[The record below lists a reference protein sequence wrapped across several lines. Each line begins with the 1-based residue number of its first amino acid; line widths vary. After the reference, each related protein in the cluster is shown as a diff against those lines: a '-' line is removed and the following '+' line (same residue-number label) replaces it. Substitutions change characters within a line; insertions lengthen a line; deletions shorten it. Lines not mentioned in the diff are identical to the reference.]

1 MQRLANV
8 CELKSNSF
16 NKPVLTAHQVKKS
29 QHDGVFWI
37 EESLMRLIRTTFVG
51 VLILSTWSALASYT
65 FEPFEVSDIRV
76 QGLLRVTPGT
86 VFNAISIDVGAEA
99 NRRTIR
105 TTIRELFKT
114 GYFQNVK
121 INRDGDILL
130 IEVQERPA
138 IVSIDIEGNKAI
150 PTEALLE
157 GLAAEGLREGE
168 IFQQAT
174 LERVR
179 IELVRQYVAQGQY
192 TANIETDIDMLARNR
207 VNIDIDIEEGK
218 RATIVQIAFVGNEVF
233 DTPTLLN
240 QMELK
245 QPTLLGFISGENRYS
260 REKLQGDLETI
271 EAFYTDRGYIEFKI
285 NSTQVSM
292 TPDRKQVYIT
302 VNVSEGEKHTIRN
315 VELVGDLD
323 DLDPEELRKLIVVS
337 EGQLYSSGLLTATE
351 ELITREL
358 GRYGYTFAT
367 ATAVTDVAEDGS
379 VDVKFMVN
387 TGKRAYVRRM
397 NFVGNTTTRDTVI
410 RREMRQLEGAWAST
424 DLIDLSKVRLERMGF
439 FSEVNVETPEVAGEE
454 GLIDVEIEVNEQST
468 GSITGSLGYQKLS
481 GLILGASIQKAN
493 IAGTGKNIGVALDWS
508 NYRKSFSYNYL
519 NPYFTE
525 DGVSRG
531 LNIFVRD
538 TDYSQLNLNAFSTAA
553 VGAGARFGIPIGETR
568 RLQFSGRV
576 EYTDVS
582 QSRREA
588 SEITNFIQGVGSKFL
603 NYKVEGLWAQ
613 DSRNRA
619 IFATRGSRQSIAL
632 EVAIPASDLE
642 FYRTNL
648 QIEQY
653 FPVPGLNRNFA
664 FHLRSDFG
672 YGDSYGDTEFYPFY
686 EHFYGGGFG
695 SVRGY
700 ERSSLGPRSTTLQNF
715 GSNIPGRPFGGN
727 VLVELSAEFIFP
739 LPFLKNKGQVRSL
752 YYLDAGNIFSTNCSE
767 QSINCFAPTFAELRG
782 STGIAVSWL
791 TRMGPMSFSLG
802 YPINDS
808 ELDETEIF
816 SFELGQ
822 TF

>member
-1 MQRLANV
+1 MKFTRLA
-8 CELKSNSF
+8 CFCILLLSGMSAFGTYSF
-16 NKPVLTAHQVKKS
+16 E
-29 QHDGVFWI
+29 I
-37 EESLMRLIRTTFVG
+37 
-51 VLILSTWSALASYT
+51 
-65 FEPFEVSDIRV
+65 SDIRV

-86 VFNAISIDVGAEA
+86 VFNAMSVDPGDEIDALKVRE
-99 NRRTIR
+99 IV
-105 TTIRELFKT
+105 RELFKT
-114 GYFQNVK
+114 GYFQNIQ

-130 IEVQERPA
+130 IEVSERPA
-138 IVSIDIEGNKAI
+138 IVSIEIEGNKAI

-157 GLAAEGLREGE
+157 GLAAEGLTEGE
-168 IFQQAT
+168 IFKQAT

-192 TANIETDIDMLARNR
+192 TANIETDIKVLPRNR
-207 VNIDIDIEEGK
+207 VSIEIEIEEGK
-218 RATIVQIAFVGNEVF
+218 RATIVQIAFVGNTVY

-260 REKLQGDLETI
+260 REKLQGDLESI

-302 VNVSEGEKHTIRN
+302 VNVSEGEKHIIDK

-323 DLDPEELRKLIVVS
+323 DINPEELRKLIVVS
-337 EGQLYSSGLLTATE
+337 NGQLYSSALLTATE

-367 ATAVTDVAEDGS
+367 ATAVPEVAEDGT
-379 VDVKFMVN
+379 VNVKFMVN

-397 NFVGNTTTRDTVI
+397 NFVGNTTTRDTVL

-424 DLIDLSKVRLERMGF
+424 DLIDLSKIRLERMGF
-439 FSEVNVETPEVAGEE
+439 FSEVNVETPEVAGED
-454 GLIDVEIEVNEQST
+454 GLIDVEISVKEQST

-508 NYRKSFSYNYL
+508 NYRKSFSYNYT

-531 LNIFVRD
+531 LSIYVRD

-553 VGAGARFGIPIGETR
+553 IGAGARFGFPIGETR

-582 QSRREA
+582 QSIAEA
-588 SEITNFIQGVGSKFL
+588 SEISNFITDVGSKFL
-603 NYKVEGLWAQ
+603 NYKVEGLWSQ

-619 IFATRGSRQSIAL
+619 IFATRGSRQTVAL
-632 EVAIPASDLE
+632 EVSIPSSDLQ
-642 FYRTNL
+642 FFRSNL
-648 QIEQY
+648 QLEQY

-672 YGDSYGDTEFYPFY
+672 YGDSYGDTEHFPFY

-700 ERSSLGPRSTTLQNF
+700 ERSSLGPRSTSLANF
-715 GSNIPGRPFGGN
+715 SSNVPGRPFGGN
-727 VLVELSAEFIFP
+727 VLVELSAEFVFP
-739 LPFLKNKGQVRSL
+739 LPFLKDKGQVRSL
-752 YYLDAGNIFSTNCSE
+752 YYFDAGNIFSTNCSM
-767 QSINCFAPTFAELRG
+767 SAINCFSPTFSELRG
-782 STGIAVSWL
+782 STGVAVSWL

-802 YPINDS
+802 YPINDTP
-808 ELDETEIF
+808 LDETEIF

>member
-1 MQRLANV
+1 MPLLRL
-8 CELKSNSF
+8 
-16 NKPVLTAHQVKKS
+16 VL
-29 QHDGVFWI
+29 
-37 EESLMRLIRTTFVG
+37 L
-51 VLILSTWSALASYT
+51 SALLLCTTSLFASSS
-65 FEPFEVSDIRV
+65 FEKFEVSDIRV
-76 QGLLRVTPGT
+76 QGLLRVTAGT
-86 VFNAISIDVGAEA
+86 VFNAISINPGDEA
-99 NRRTIR
+99 TPRNIR

-130 IEVQERPA
+130 IEVTERPA

-157 GLAAEGLREGE
+157 GLAAEGLKEGE
-168 IFQQAT
+168 IFKQAT

-192 TANIETDIDMLARNR
+192 TANIETDIDLLPRNR
-207 VNIDIDIEEGK
+207 VNIEIEIEEGK

-260 REKLQGDLETI
+260 REKLQGDLESI

-302 VNVSEGEKHTIRN
+302 VNVSEGEKHLINN
-315 VELVGDLD
+315 VDLVGDLD
-323 DLDPEELRKLIVVS
+323 DINPDELRKLIVIAS
-337 EGQLYSSGLLTATE
+337 GQLYSSALLTATE

-367 ATAVTDVAEDGS
+367 ATAVTEVAEDGE
-379 VDVKFMVN
+379 VDVKFIVD
-387 TGKRAYVRRM
+387 TGNRAYVRRM

-424 DLIDLSKVRLERMGF
+424 DLIDLSKLRLERMGF
-439 FSEVNVETPEVAGEE
+439 FSEVNVETPEVAGED
-454 GLIDVEIEVNEQST
+454 GLIDVEIEVKEQST

-508 NYRKSFSYNYL
+508 NYRKSFSYNYT

-531 LNIFVRD
+531 LSIFVRD

-553 VGAGARFGIPIGETR
+553 IGAGARFGFPIGETR

-582 QSRREA
+582 QSSREA
-588 SEITNFIQGVGSKFL
+588 TEITDFISGVGSKFL
-603 NYKVEGLWAQ
+603 NYKLEGLWSQ

-619 IFATRGSRQSIAL
+619 IFATRGSRQTLAL
-632 EVAIPASDLE
+632 EVSIPASDLQ
-642 FYRTNL
+642 FFRSNMQL
-648 QIEQY
+648 EQY

-672 YGDSYGDTEFYPFY
+672 YGEAYGDTEQFPFY

-700 ERSSLGPRSTTLQNF
+700 ERSSLGPRSTSF
-715 GSNIPGRPFGGN
+715 GSSFNSNVPGRPFGGN
-727 VLVELSAEFIFP
+727 VLVELSAEFVFP

-752 YYLDAGNIFSTNCSE
+752 YYVDAGNIFSTSCSP
-767 QSINCFAPTFAELRG
+767 QSINCFSPTFAELRG
-782 STGIAVSWL
+782 STGVAVSWL

-802 YPINDS
+802 YPINDT